1 MLQPIIDALV
11 PYLPGWLELPES
23 YAGLLKSASHRYIKR
38 VPKAGGG
45 YRYFYH
51 VGHGGGIHAED
62 HFVPGASFRFEG
74 GHYHIKS
81 TEGGKLVIE
90 HDETKERKTVSKSE
104 LRTMLGAHHEKAISA
119 HREKV
124 AGMLAEARANKASPK
139 QIARLE
145 ARAEAAGTAPKA
157 EAKDKAKPSR
167 SDYKTKAHRASVA
180 TWEVEIT
187 TPDGKTRW
195 ERVGGERPIKDA
207 AEASK
212 IALDQFLGTEESA
225 SKSKTEPK
233 GTPATSKR
241 EAKVKAPGNAKTEPK
256 TESSRPATLQQE
268 TERQYKRIWSD
279 YDRLLST
286 ASKSRAEQL
295 RPQFEARARS
305 MAEDRAKRLIQ
316 HRKDPRF
323 HEDVDFERKFN
334 KQEGMNDYEAMH
346 LAELTVMDRASEQRG
361 LRRER

>member
-1 MLQPIIDALV
+1 MLEAIIDTLV
-11 PYLPGWLELPES
+11 PFLPGYLELPEGYGEVLWGVS
-23 YAGLLKSASHRYIKR
+23 KGAHKYLKR
-38 VPKAGGG
+38 VPKPGGG

-51 VGHGGGIHAED
+51 VGHGGGIHSED
-62 HFVPGASFRFEG
+62 HFVPGAAFRFEG

-81 TEGGKLVIE
+81 AEGGKLVIE
-90 HDETKERKTVSKSE
+90 HDETKERKTVSKAE
-104 LRTMLGAHHEKAISA
+104 LRDMLGAHHEPAIKA

-145 ARAEAAGTAPKA
+145 ARAKAVGAAPKTKG
-157 EAKDKAKPSR
+157 KDNLKSSR
-167 SDYKTKAHRASVA
+167 ADYKTKAHRASAA

-187 TPDGKTRW
+187 TPDGKTKW

-212 IALDQFLGTEESA
+212 IALDQFLGAEA
-225 SKSKTEPK
+225 S
-233 GTPATSKR
+233 PATSKR
-241 EAKVKAPGNAKTEPK
+241 ETKAKAPDKAKTEPK
-256 TESSRPATLQQE
+256 AEPSRPATLQQE
-268 TERQYKRIWSD
+268 TERQYKRIWAD
-279 YDRLLST
+279 YERLLST

-305 MAEDRAKRLIQ
+305 MAEDRAKRLVQ

-323 HEDVDFERKFN
+323 HEEVAAEHAFN
-334 KQEGMNDYEAMH
+334 KKEGMNDYEAKH
-346 LAELTVMDRASEQRG
+346 LAELTVMDRAAEQRG